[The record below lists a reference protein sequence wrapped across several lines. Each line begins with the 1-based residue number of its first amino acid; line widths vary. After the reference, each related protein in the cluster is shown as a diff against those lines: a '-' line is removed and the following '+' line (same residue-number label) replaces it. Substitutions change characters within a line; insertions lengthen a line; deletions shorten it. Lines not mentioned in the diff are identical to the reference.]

1 MNKLWQFKAV
11 AASLAT
17 VLITGN
23 IAAATTVMEEI
34 VVTATK
40 RAENVQDVGIA
51 ITAMTGDQM
60 EALGFTSAQQVTT
73 MAPGVST
80 VQPNGEANYSIAMR
94 GVANSDFT
102 TNVESPV
109 AVYVDEVYISQMSGT
124 GFMLFDMERV
134 ELLRGP
140 QGTLF
145 GRNATGG
152 LVHFLTVKPSQES
165 EGYAKATVGEYSQI
179 KVEGAVG
186 GALGDNASA
195 RLSLSYHNNDGYV
208 DNRLGGKLNNADDF
222 AGRFQVLF
230 NPNDN
235 VEVLLNARYATQDID
250 TGFFEY
256 VSSVL
261 PGELTP
267 GVPNPIPIPGIE
279 GYFDNDGD
287 IYAGDY
293 NDPGFNDLTT
303 YGFTGTVSWTI
314 GDINVTSITDFSSVE
329 RRYIEDSDASPA
341 DFFNFYLTTD
351 AEQFSQEFRLDG
363 TAGDMQWLAGVYY
376 LDIDINDTN
385 GAITDPFIGP
395 APTPGAEAGL
405 NNPYSSRLKSISAF
419 GQVEFAIADNVDLIL
434 GARIINDD
442 KKFDFET
449 AAVEFF
455 DPDARIFNGDSN
467 LGLLGVIA
475 TYQGDRSDTEF
486 STRVQLNWVASDDAL
501 VYASYNR
508 GVKGGGFNAPIFPL
522 AVPYDDDSMSFD
534 PEVLDALEIG
544 FKTTIMDGRARF
556 NGAFYY
562 YDYSD
567 YQAFNIVGIDTLTFN
582 ADAKSKGFELEFLAN
597 PVDNLDVVLGLAYND
612 IDVDLGDGG
621 PDTTSVQSPK
631 WSWNALLR
639 YEWPM
644 QNGGSLAIQGDANY
658 RSKHVFALTALP
670 NQTENGY
677 TLANASVTYTTAS
690 EAWAVSAFVKNITGS
705 EYLVQ
710 TFDLSTDALF
720 ALTEQYYGPPS
731 WWGISLRY
739 RWGE

>member
-1 MNKLWQFKAV
+1 MNKKTRYGAL
-11 AASLAT
+11 AASLAA
-17 VLITGN
+17 VLIAGN
-23 IAAATTVMEEI
+23 IVAATAVMEEI

-40 RAENVQDVGIA
+40 RSENAQDVGIA

-60 EALGFTSAQQVTT
+60 EALGFTNAQQVTS

-80 VQPNGEANYSIAMR
+80 VQPNGEANYAIAMR

-152 LVHFLTVKPSQES
+152 LAHFLTVKPSQQS
-165 EGYAKATVGEYSQI
+165 DGYAKVTIGEYSQI
-179 KVEGAVG
+179 KGEGAVG
-186 GALGDNASA
+186 GALGESAAA
-195 RLSLSYHNNDGYV
+195 RLSVSYHNNDGYV
-208 DNRLGGKLNNADDF
+208 ENRLGGKLNNADDF
-222 AGRFQVLF
+222 AGRFQLLF
-230 NPNDN
+230 NPDDN
-235 VEVLLNARYATQDID
+235 VEILLNARYASQDID

-261 PGELTP
+261 PGQLTP
-267 GVPNPIPIPGIE
+267 GVPNPIPVPGIE
-279 GYFDNDGD
+279 GYSDNDGD
-287 IYAGDY
+287 VYAGDY
-293 NDPGFNDLTT
+293 NDPGFNDLET
-303 YGFTGTVSWTI
+303 YGFTGTVSWAL
-314 GDINVTSITDFSSVE
+314 GDMNLTSITDFSSVE
-329 RRYIEDSDASPA
+329 RRYIEDTDASPA

-351 AEQFSQEFRLDG
+351 AQQFSQEIRLDG
-363 TAGDMQWLAGVYY
+363 TTGEIQWVAGVYY

-385 GAITDPFIGP
+385 GAITEPFIQS
-395 APTPGAEAGL
+395 ASTPGAESGL
-405 NNPYSSRLKSISAF
+405 DNPYSSRLKSISAF
-419 GQVEFAIADNVDLIL
+419 GQIEFPLSDNVDLIL

-442 KKFDFET
+442 KKFDYQT
-449 AAVEFF
+449 VVVEFL
-455 DPDARIFNGDSN
+455 DPDARIFNGASN
-467 LGLLGVIA
+467 LNSLAVLA
-475 TYQGDRSDTEF
+475 SYEGDRSDTEF
-486 STRVQLNWVASDDAL
+486 STRVQLNWVPSEDAL
-501 VYASYNR
+501 LYASYNR

-534 PEVLDALEIG
+534 PEVLDALELG
-544 FKTTIMDGRARF
+544 FKTTVMDGRARF
-556 NGAFYY
+556 NGAVYY

-567 YQAFNIVGIDTLTFN
+567 YQAFNIIGIDTLTFN

-597 PVDNLDVVLGLAYND
+597 PVDNLDMVLGVAFND
-612 IDVDLGDGG
+612 IDVDLGPG

-631 WSWNALLR
+631 WSWNALVR

-644 QNGGSLAIQGDANY
+644 SSGGSIALQGDANY
-658 RSKHVFALTALP
+658 RSKHVFALTANP

-677 TLANASVTYTTAS
+677 TLANASLTYTSADQ
-690 EAWAVSAFVKNITGS
+690 AWALSAFVKNITGS

-731 WWGISLRY
+731 WWGISFRY
-739 RWGE
+739 TWGE